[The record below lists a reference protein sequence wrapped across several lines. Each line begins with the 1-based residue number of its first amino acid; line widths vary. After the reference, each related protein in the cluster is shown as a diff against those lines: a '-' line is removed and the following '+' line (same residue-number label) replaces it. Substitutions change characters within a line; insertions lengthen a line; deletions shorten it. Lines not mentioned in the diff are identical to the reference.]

1 MTSVAV
7 SGSTQA
13 LQQFTTGK
21 SKPSPMEGQGG
32 SPQNVSVD
40 LTSEVK
46 AVAVDTVD
54 ISAKSLKTV
63 TELKKDEQKKETVT
77 AVGNSEKP
85 DRAMAKVQ
93 FVYSPKG
100 DLSIRYMDTA
110 DRRIYQVPSELMM
123 RFAEALSRSD
133 SSVNTKA

>member
-1 MTSVAV
+1 MTSVVV
-7 SGSTQA
+7 SGSTPT
-13 LQQFTTGK
+13 LQQFPTVK
-21 SKPSPMEGQGG
+21 SKSSPMEGQGV
-32 SPQNVSVD
+32 SPPNAGAD
-40 LTSEVK
+40 LSGEAK

-54 ISAKSLKTV
+54 ISAQSVKTV
-63 TELKKDEQKKETVT
+63 AEIKKDEQKKETVA
-77 AVGNSEKP
+77 AVGNSERP

-110 DRRIYQVPSELMM
+110 DRLIYQVPSELML
-123 RFAEALSRSD
+123 RFAEALSKSD